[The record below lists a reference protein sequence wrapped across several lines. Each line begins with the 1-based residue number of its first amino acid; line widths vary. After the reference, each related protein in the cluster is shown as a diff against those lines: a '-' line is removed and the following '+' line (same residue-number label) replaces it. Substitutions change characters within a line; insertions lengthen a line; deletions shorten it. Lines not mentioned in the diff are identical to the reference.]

1 MQNGHEDVVERLTD
15 PDGQGS
21 DGTLFEFYALFNND
35 ETGYKLFDIVFAPY
49 YSMFFG
55 TPVQEVQGLNN
66 LISIGDGEEVVQN
79 VWDINNDGM
88 VSTADLLIF
97 LTAFGGTYGVGDL
110 LEFLSEGFAS
120 SIDTLGDQVEFT
132 EIDSWTADSFLALYD
147 GSPREIHS
155 VYTNQLNAPELTGR
169 YMKIDLVSDDE
180 QDGAQ
185 LYEVIVDHDNR
196 VKSLSRRTKV
206 KKQ

>member
-1 MQNGHEDVVERLTD
+1 MRDESHSRRWDHLTD
-15 PDGQGS
+15 SRILG
-21 DGTLFEFYALFNND
+21 A
-35 ETGYKLFDIVFAPY
+35 
-49 YSMFFG
+49 
-55 TPVQEVQGLNN
+55 
-66 LISIGDGEEVVQN
+66 
-79 VWDINNDGM
+79 
-88 VSTADLLIF
+88 
-97 LTAFGGTYGVGDL
+97 L

-120 SIDTLGDQVEFT
+120 SIDSLGDQVEFT

-185 LYEVIVDHDNR
+185 LYEVMVDHDNR